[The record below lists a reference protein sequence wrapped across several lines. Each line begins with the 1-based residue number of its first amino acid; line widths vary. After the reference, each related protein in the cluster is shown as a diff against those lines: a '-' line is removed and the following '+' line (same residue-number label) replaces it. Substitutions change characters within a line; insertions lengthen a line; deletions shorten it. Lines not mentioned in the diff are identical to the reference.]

1 MSGDFEKKIQSLERS
16 NDLMEGMLEGHRERE
31 TAYKKKIALLEKEL
45 DMVKTEIVSLC
56 DVIDQDL
63 ELKKAREEIVRLK
76 SDTQRWEKNYEH
88 PREWIIDDAYDLV
101 AGPHPGKERIE
112 VVEKSAYLA
121 LEKERDEYER
131 LANEWM
137 QDCDKLKEKYEPMV
151 LVESE
156 NAELK
161 RQLAEKART

>member
-56 DVIDQDL
+56 DAIDQDL

-121 LEKERDEYER
+121 LEKERDELKADHRDDMRE
-131 LANEWM
+131 L
-137 QDCDKLKEKYEPMV
+137 CDLKE
-151 LVESE
+151 E